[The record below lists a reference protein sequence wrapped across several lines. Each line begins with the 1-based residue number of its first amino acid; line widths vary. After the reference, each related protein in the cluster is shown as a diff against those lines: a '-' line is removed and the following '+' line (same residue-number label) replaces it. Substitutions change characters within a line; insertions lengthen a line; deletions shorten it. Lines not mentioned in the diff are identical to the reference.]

1 MDGAGEGG
9 MRYRILRGPCLV
21 YYEKCVEIDVLASK
35 HKLEDLIEAHV
46 QGFQTSVFGERIT
59 LHLLRAGAR
68 GIIYKPHIDNP
79 HHQYFGKNMRIGTS
93 TEVGKLGNWKCKV
106 V

>member
-35 HKLEDLIEAHV
+35 HKIG
-46 QGFQTSVFGERIT
+46 GFTSAS
-59 LHLLRAGAR
+59 AGAR

-79 HHQYFGKNMRIGTS
+79 HHQYFGKNMRMGTS